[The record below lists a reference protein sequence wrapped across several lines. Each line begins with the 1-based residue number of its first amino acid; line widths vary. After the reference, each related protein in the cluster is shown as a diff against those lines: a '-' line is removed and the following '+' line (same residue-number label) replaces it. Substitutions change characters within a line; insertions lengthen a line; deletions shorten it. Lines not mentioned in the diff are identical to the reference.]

1 MTDTMSVAGA
11 PAPASTGFFASIIA
25 WGKSEL
31 TTIEGEAVT
40 LWDTIEPDLISEAE
54 SVITQFLGTAI
65 AAVKA
70 QASLLISGEEK
81 FANAKD
87 NVLEAIEA
95 DGSSIGNT
103 LLEFL
108 VNLALSLLKTGS
120 GVSLV

>member
-1 MTDTMSVAGA
+1 MTDTTSVAGA
-11 PAPASTGFFASIIA
+11 AAPATTGFFAAIIA

-31 TTIEGEAVT
+31 TTIEGEATT
-40 LWDTIEPDLISEAE
+40 LWDTIEPELIDEAE

-87 NVLEAIEA
+87 TVLEAIEA
-95 DGSSIGNT
+95 DGASIGNT

-108 VNLALSLLKTGS
+108 VNLALSLLKTS
-120 GVSLV
+120 AGVSLV